1 MAAGAG
7 MVGAKVSTTI
17 KDWELNQMKEMMKRR
32 LYFLFGNPYILGT
45 QELQAYDFK
54 SPKNV
59 PKAAG
64 FQPRKKDEIG

>member
-1 MAAGAG
+1 M
-7 MVGAKVSTTI
+7 
-17 KDWELNQMKEMMKRR
+17 LNEGHGKRR
-32 LYFLFGNPYILGT
+32 LYFLFGNPYNLGT

-54 SPKNV
+54 GPKNV